1 MKHTKLISI
10 PKSPE
15 EIAIIVIEIIILIFA
30 SISPDMPRFITNR
43 LLKNMFFRGACI
55 ILIIFIF
62 EKNQRLGLLLLIA
75 FILILIKRYE
85 QVVNDGF
92 IDGIK
97 EGMIDDS
104 ISDEIKSLDPGLQSA
119 IITD

>member
-1 MKHTKLISI
+1 
-10 PKSPE
+10 
-15 EIAIIVIEIIILIFA
+15 
-30 SISPDMPRFITNR
+30 
-43 LLKNMFFRGACI
+43 
-55 ILIIFIF
+55 LIIFIF

>member
-55 ILIIFIF
+55 ILIIFTF
-62 EKNQRLGLLLLIA
+62 EKNQRLGLLLLMA